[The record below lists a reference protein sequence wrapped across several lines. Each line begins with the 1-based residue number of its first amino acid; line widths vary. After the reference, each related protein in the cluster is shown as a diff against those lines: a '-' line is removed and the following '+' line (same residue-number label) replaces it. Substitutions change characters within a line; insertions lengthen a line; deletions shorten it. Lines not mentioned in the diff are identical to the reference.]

1 MIKTYILINP
11 LTPNDEFHPENITN
25 SYTDLTKIMP
35 YTYSDAEK
43 LAKLPAIGTK
53 QCVAL
58 VRAYSGAP
66 PAALWR
72 QGTAVKGNVLL
83 AKGTA
88 IATFVD
94 GKYQNNTSGNHA
106 AFYVKQDTLGIW
118 VVDQWLGS
126 QTIRL
131 RRLSFKGKRKDGSYL
146 DPSNNGDAFA
156 VIE

>member
-1 MIKTYILINP
+1 MIQIHICINS
-11 LTPNDEFHPENITN
+11 LTPNDEFHLENLTN
-25 SYTDLTKIMP
+25 SHPELTKIMA

-43 LAKLPAIGTK
+43 LVKLPTIGTK

-58 VRAYSGAP
+58 VREYAGAP
-66 PAALWR
+66 PTALWR

-106 AFYVKQDTLGIW
+106 AFYVKQDALGIW